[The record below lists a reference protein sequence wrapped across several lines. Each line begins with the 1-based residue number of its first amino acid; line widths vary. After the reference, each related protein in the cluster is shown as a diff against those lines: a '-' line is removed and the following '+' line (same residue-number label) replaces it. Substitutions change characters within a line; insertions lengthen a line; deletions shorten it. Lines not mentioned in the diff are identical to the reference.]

1 MSTDTTVN
9 DVERDIRNIC
19 DIIEGLLGD
28 LRPLIDDIRK
38 AAETKRQVD
47 PKKVDD
53 ATRRLSAL
61 ERATPGKLQNKLM
74 AEWKG
79 SRGDLKKAKGHTD
92 PDERSKAL
100 AKVRK
105 RVEYCLEIARG
116 VVS

>member
-28 LRPLIDDIRK
+28 LRPLIDDIR
-38 AAETKRQVD
+38 ETLENKGKLD
-47 PKKVDD
+47 PRKVDD
-53 ATRRLSAL
+53 ANRRLSAL
-61 ERATPGKLQNKLM
+61 EGATPGKLQNKLM

-79 SRGDLKKAKGHTD
+79 RRGELKKAKGLAD
-92 PDERSKAL
+92 SKEKLKAL

-105 RVEYCLEIARG
+105 RVNYCLEIARG
-116 VVS
+116 VLS